1 LELIASGQLGEGHS
15 TPGMV
20 RSQAFTAEDTWTG
33 TVVTAPRT
41 ASGWHHHGAH
51 RSYLY
56 IVRGVARFENADGQ
70 QLSAS
75 AGDFVLIGP
84 GEVHREINPG
94 EQESE
99 VVLFRVGRGPVVVNV
114 DR

>member
-1 LELIASGQLGEGHS
+1 MELIGSDQLGAGHS
-15 TPGMV
+15 TPGMA
-20 RSQAFTAEDTWTG
+20 RSQAFTAEDIWTG

-41 ASGWHHHGAH
+41 TSGLHHHGDH

-56 IVRGVARFENADGQ
+56 VVRGVARFENADGE

-75 AGDFVLIGP
+75 AGDFVFIGP

-94 EQESE
+94 DVESE
-99 VVLFRVGRGPVVVNV
+99 VVLFRVGGGPVVVNV
-114 DR
+114 ER